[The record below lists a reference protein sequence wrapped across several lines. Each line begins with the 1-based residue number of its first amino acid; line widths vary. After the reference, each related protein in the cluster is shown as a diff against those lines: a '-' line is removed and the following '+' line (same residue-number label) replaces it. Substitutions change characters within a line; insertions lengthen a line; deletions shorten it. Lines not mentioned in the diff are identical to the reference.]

1 MNRLL
6 AAAALALLMTGCGTV
21 KNTIS
26 DGDDKRLMLTGNDP
40 VSYFTDGK
48 PVRGQ
53 PAIKA
58 EHEGVTYRFA
68 NEANRAAF
76 LKQPQ
81 RYVPQYAG
89 YCTSGMPYALK
100 AAIGAETFVIL
111 NDKLYLFGSPRSR
124 RGWLL
129 DWERNIATGDKYWN
143 DEVREAHSRIQNF
156 KRYVFKVPGY
166 RTDEELDAEYA
177 RRKAA
182 GTLSEVLKKLP
193 GEGGV

>member
-1 MNRLL
+1 MKRLL
-6 AAAALALLMTGCGTV
+6 ALLGLALLLGGCGTV

-40 VSYFTDGK
+40 VAYFTEGK

-58 EHEGVTYRFA
+58 EHDGVTYRFA
-68 NEANRAAF
+68 SEANRAAF
-76 LKQPQ
+76 LKEPQ

-100 AAIGAETFVIL
+100 AAIGADTFIVL
-111 NDKLYLFGSPRSR
+111 DGKLYLFGSPRSR

-129 DWERNIATGDKYWN
+129 DKDRNIALGDKYWN
-143 DEVREAHSRIQNF
+143 DEVRDAYSRVQNF
-156 KRYVFKVPGY
+156 KRYLFKVPHY
-166 RTDEELDAEYA
+166 KTDEQLDAEYE

-182 GTLSEVLKKLP
+182 GTLPPELR
-193 GEGGV
+193 